1 MPLLLLIL
9 LVVVVGRTVA
19 ISPPGVADGENATAG
34 GTNAN
39 AIDTATMAMNI
50 ILNIAEFMLICFY
63 VSYMRP
69 VKGIA

>member
-19 ISPPGVADGENATAG
+19 ISPPGADGENATAG